1 MTNFNEIIE
10 EIINELKKHNVSH
23 EKLEEVRKAYNLAS
37 EIHKEQYRQSGEPY
51 IIHPL
56 AVAKILIFEM
66 DIYDP
71 DTIISAILHDVIED
85 SKGKIKKDDLEAI
98 FNSDCAILVDG
109 VSKISRMDFL
119 TKKDQNLAN
128 FRKIINGLTK
138 DIRIILIKLADRLH
152 NMRTLDVKKPE
163 KQLDN
168 SEETMHLFV
177 PLALTIGAYK
187 IKSEL
192 EDLALKYI
200 DHDSYLKIK
209 EQKSII
215 AETKESYLQEMRD
228 KISAI
233 LNTKNINHE
242 ILLRTKNICTTYR
255 ILNRGYKIE
264 NIYDL
269 CYLKIL
275 VDEVNEC
282 YETLGIVHQQYP
294 PLNGRFKDYIYNPR
308 TNLYQSLHTTV
319 TTTKSD
325 LTKVK
330 IRTFD
335 MDKVSANGISA
346 LWNIKNPKT
355 KEETQ
360 KIVRTKFQFAKKL
373 IELDESIKDNEAFV
387 DLIKSELLTE
397 HVYVY
402 NNDGEI
408 FELPYGSTCID
419 YICHI
424 YPELLDRMAGILIN
438 GKEVPFNYILK
449 NNDRVSIKTDGKI
462 NKAILYENAF
472 TTSAKKKLKQFNGQN

>member
-10 EIINELKKHNVSH
+10 EIINELKKHNISH

-85 SKGKIKKDDLEAI
+85 SKGKIKKDDLEEI

-209 EQKSII
+209 EQKQLQKALRRKQKIKEKLEKKQDKKDY
-215 AETKESYLQEMRD
+215 AEFKKMKEEKRKKMS
-228 KISAI
+228 
-233 LNTKNINHE
+233 
-242 ILLRTKNICTTYR
+242 ILLT
-255 ILNRGYKIE
+255 
-264 NIYDL
+264 
-269 CYLKIL
+269 
-275 VDEVNEC
+275 
-282 YETLGIVHQQYP
+282 
-294 PLNGRFKDYIYNPR
+294 NGR
-308 TNLYQSLHTTV
+308 
-319 TTTKSD
+319 
-325 LTKVK
+325 
-330 IRTFD
+330 
-335 MDKVSANGISA
+335 GIS
-346 LWNIKNPKT
+346 
-355 KEETQ
+355 
-360 KIVRTKFQFAKKL
+360 
-373 IELDESIKDNEAFV
+373 
-387 DLIKSELLTE
+387 
-397 HVYVY
+397 
-402 NNDGEI
+402 
-408 FELPYGSTCID
+408 
-419 YICHI
+419 
-424 YPELLDRMAGILIN
+424 
-438 GKEVPFNYILK
+438 
-449 NNDRVSIKTDGKI
+449 
-462 NKAILYENAF
+462 
-472 TTSAKKKLKQFNGQN
+472 